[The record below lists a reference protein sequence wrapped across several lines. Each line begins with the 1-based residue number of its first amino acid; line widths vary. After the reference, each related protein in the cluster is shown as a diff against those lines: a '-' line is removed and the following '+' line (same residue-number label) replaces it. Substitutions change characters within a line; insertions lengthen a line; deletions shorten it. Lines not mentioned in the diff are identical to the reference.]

1 MTQYATI
8 ERIVR
13 TQIWSSGGGV
23 QSTAIA
29 ALIVQGKLPKPDLAV
44 ISDTERELS
53 TTWAYMDAVTR
64 PALLGVGVVLHRVK
78 KSRYA
83 TVDLY
88 GGKGKDA
95 LLIPAFTTQEG
106 EIGKLPGFCSN
117 EWKLRVVQRWAT
129 KEHGV
134 KAVTLWM
141 GISTDEQG
149 RASIPTGKWQKRY
162 PLIELGMSRADCF
175 AVVEKMGWPKPPRS
189 SCWMC
194 PNHREGEWAWQQAA
208 APQDH
213 RKAVH
218 FEQEI
223 RRRDPH
229 IWLHHSAKALGDVV
243 FDEKEDVMSGNCQTG
258 LCFV

>member
-1 MTQYATI
+1 MI
-8 ERIVR
+8 R

-29 ALIVQGKLPKPDLAV
+29 AMIVQGKLSKPDLAV

-53 TTWAYMDAVTR
+53 TTWAYMDAVTL
-64 PALLGVGVVLHRVK
+64 PALLVAGLVLHRVK

-88 GGKGKDA
+88 GGKNKDS

-106 EIGKLPGFCSN
+106 EVGKLPGFCSN

-134 KAVTLWM
+134 KAATLWM
-141 GISTDEQG
+141 GISTDEQK
-149 RASIPTGKWQKRY
+149 RASLPTGKWQKRY
-162 PLIELGMSRADCF
+162 PLIEFGMSRADCF
-175 AVVEKMGWPKPPRS
+175 AVVEAMGWPEPPRS

-194 PNHREGEWAWQQAA
+194 PNHREGEWLWQQEA
-208 APQDH
+208 APADH
-213 RKAVH
+213 RKAIV
-218 FEQEI
+218 FDREL
-223 RRRDPH
+223 RVRDPH
-229 IWLHHSAKALGDVV
+229 AWVHPSAKPLGEVV
-243 FDEKEDVMSGNCQTG
+243 FDEKEDVMNGNCQTG